1 MRLCS
6 HGDAYNGRMR
16 TTVNL
21 DEDVARKVAE
31 LQRERGLGLSAAVNE
46 LARAGIRHVRPD
58 YHYEHPT
65 RDMGARMDLT
75 NVADVLELL
84 DEADQSDGSARAS

>member
-1 MRLCS
+1 MMM
-6 HGDAYNGRMR
+6 AYDGQMR

-46 LARAGIRHVRPD
+46 LARAGIQCVRPD

-65 RDMGARMDLT
+65 RDLGARMDLT
-75 NVADVLELL
+75 NVADVLALL
-84 DEADQSDGSARAS
+84 DEADRPDGSRRDS